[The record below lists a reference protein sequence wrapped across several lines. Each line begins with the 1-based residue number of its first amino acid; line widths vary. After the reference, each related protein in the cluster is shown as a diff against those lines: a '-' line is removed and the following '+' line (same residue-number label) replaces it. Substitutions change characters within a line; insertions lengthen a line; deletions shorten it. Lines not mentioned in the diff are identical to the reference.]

1 MPSVIE
7 LVSNSTIHH
16 NIKTIGCT
24 GGGAY
29 KYSNMFSDQL
39 DINVIKMDEMDCLMR
54 GLHFILTNVVG
65 ECYTYRPEGEDDGD
79 RSTRKTYTRK
89 VHLPNEEFRSEE
101 NFPYLVV
108 NIGSGVSILKVR
120 AAAFWCFDPC
130 VLKKARGSRATR
142 NLLCSCL
149 TSAG

>member
-7 LVSNSTIHH
+7 LVSSSAIHH

-29 KYSNMFSDQL
+29 KYSTEFSEQL
-39 DINVIKMDEMDCLMR
+39 DINVIKMDEMDCLLR

-65 ECYTYRPEGEDDGD
+65 ECYTYRPEEEENEGD
-79 RSTRKTYTRK
+79 RSTRKAYTKK

-108 NIGSGVSILKVR
+108 NIGSGVSVLKVTSQQSCYL
-120 AAAFWCFDPC
+120 FMFLC
-130 VLKKARGSRATR
+130 VCALVKS
-142 NLLCSCL
+142 S
-149 TSAG
+149 